1 MTLELP
7 LQTKIKNLFIKINTK
22 SKKLEQQKILPR
34 NTIMIINNVYSS
46 LDCVLFWQAGRSKIN
61 NRFSG

>member
-22 SKKLEQQKILPR
+22 SKKLEQQKILP
-34 NTIMIINNVYSS
+34 
-46 LDCVLFWQAGRSKIN
+46 
-61 NRFSG
+61 